1 VLDEF
6 FESKY
11 MPCGECGASLA
22 RGERDA
28 HTCERERWATYQV
41 FQRRD
46 EIERFD
52 DELAAF
58 LESPRGR
65 FELWCAERDRTDA
78 S

>member
-1 VLDEF
+1 MLGGF
-6 FESKY
+6 FEANY

-22 RGERDA
+22 RGERDE
-28 HTCERERWATYQV
+28 HMCDRERWVTYQV
-41 FQRRD
+41 FQRRE

-65 FELWCAERDRTDA
+65 FELWYAERKRTR
-78 S
+78 